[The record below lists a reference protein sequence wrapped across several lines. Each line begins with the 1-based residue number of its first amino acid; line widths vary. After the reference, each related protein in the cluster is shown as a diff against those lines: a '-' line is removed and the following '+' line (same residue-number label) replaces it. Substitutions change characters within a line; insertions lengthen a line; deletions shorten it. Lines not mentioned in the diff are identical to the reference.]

1 VFTGLAL
8 YATHKPRTVAPAP
21 LTMPTQVPAE

>member
-1 VFTGLAL
+1 LAI
-8 YATHKPRTVAPAP
+8 YMTHKPRKTAVAP